1 MAAMVGSTAPFDSQ
15 TQTWEEYCEVLHH
28 FFEANEIDDAGRQK
42 AILLSSVGSQTYSL
56 MRNLV
61 SPAKPGDKSFDE
73 LVKLLKDHFN
83 PKPSEI
89 VQRFKFNSR
98 NRKQGETVMEYVA
111 VLRKLAQD
119 CNYGDKL
126 SEMIRDR
133 LVCGIGDDRIQRRL
147 LSEPDLTF
155 DKALKLAQAIE
166 TASKDV
172 KDLQSLEFA
181 PPHTKAPQAVHKM
194 STKQTPSKQQHQR
207 KACYRC
213 GGEQHRAGDCRFI
226 KETCHKCGKVGHI
239 QKVCRFKGSANN
251 SKARGGGVQTGK
263 QGRTQG
269 ANYVSQGEEEK
280 DGIDSDEVMFTLYKI
295 DECDIPTEAPFVET
309 LTVNGTDTQFELD
322 SGCGV
327 TVVNH
332 SVFKTLGG
340 KEAPKL
346 RPCRVRLKTYTGH
359 KVKVLG
365 AAVVKV
371 QHKGRALDLPVVA
384 VAGSGPS
391 LVGRY
396 WIRRLG
402 LQWRAAPQV
411 HHIQV
416 ETAEEVQESPE
427 TQIHKVAEVT
437 LEQVLEEYGEVF
449 KDELGRFKGPP
460 AKIYVDKE
468 AAPRFFKARPVPYAM
483 RGRVEAELDRLLA
496 QEIIEPVKHS
506 EWAAPVVPVLKPDDT
521 ARLCGDYKLTV
532 NQISKLEQYPIPRIE
547 DLFATLSG
555 GQKFSKLDL
564 SHAYH
569 QIPLDEEAKKYVTI
583 NTHKGLF
590 TYRVLP
596 FGVSSSPAIFQ
607 RTMEGLLQGIP
618 HVTIFLDDVLL
629 TGKDDREHL
638 QTLATVLKRLQ
649 EAGLRLKRA
658 KCLFMNEEVMF
669 LGHKVDAT
677 GLHPVHEKV
686 QAIKE
691 APTPSNVTELK
702 AYLGLLNYYNKF
714 LPNLSTVLA
723 PVHKL
728 LQKDTKW
735 QWGEAQQAAFDK
747 SKEMMQSAEVLVHYD
762 PEKDIVLSCDAS
774 PYGVGAVLSH
784 HMPDGTERPIGFTSR
799 TLNTAEK
806 NYSQLDKEGLAVMFG
821 IKRFHKYIYGRKFTI
836 VTDHK
841 PLLALF
847 SEIRAVPQ
855 MASPRI
861 QRWAVT
867 LRAYEY
873 TIVYKEGKY
882 HCNADALSRLPLP
895 EEAEEKL
902 EERVLRLE
910 SSDITLVTADQVKAW
925 TDKDPVLSKVREMVQ
940 NGWSSKVKGEE
951 FAPYEVRKYELSIQN
966 GCVLWGSRVIVPK
979 PGQENVMRQLHQ
991 CHPGVSRM
999 KALARSYVWWP
1010 KLDKEVEDTV
1020 KGCMTCQE
1028 HRNIP
1033 APAPLHPWDW
1043 PDKPWSR
1050 IHVDYAGPFMEKMFF
1065 VLIDAHSKW
1074 MDVYPVNSATSAT
1087 TIECLRTSFSNHGL
1101 PELLVS
1107 DNGTCFTSTEFKDF
1121 LSKNGIR
1128 HVTSAPYHAASNGL
1142 AERAVQTFKRM
1153 MKKCPEGTLTAKVA
1167 RVLFSYRVT
1176 PHTTTGLSPAEL
1188 LLGRKL
1194 RCTLD
1199 SIHPDLS
1206 RKVMKKQEQQ
1216 TKDHNKKAKGRW
1228 FKTGDS
1234 VLTQNFSLG
1243 PKWIPGIIESVTG
1256 PVSYKVVLGDGR
1268 VVRRHVDQIHTHHQR
1283 PEECNNPPQTV
1294 SIQLSQADKRNEA
1307 WLEAEEVVLSD
1318 DKSEEPAAS
1327 EAVGSSETE
1336 LRTVTNTTPVRRQS
1350 RRETKLPSYLKDFN
1364 LN

>member
-1 MAAMVGSTAPFDSQ
+1 M
-15 TQTWEEYCEVLHH
+15 
-28 FFEANEIDDAGRQK
+28 
-42 AILLSSVGSQTYSL
+42 
-56 MRNLV
+56 
-61 SPAKPGDKSFDE
+61 
-73 LVKLLKDHFN
+73 
-83 PKPSEI
+83 
-89 VQRFKFNSR
+89 
-98 NRKQGETVMEYVA
+98 TV
-111 VLRKLAQD
+111 
-119 CNYGDKL
+119 
-126 SEMIRDR
+126 
-133 LVCGIGDDRIQRRL
+133 
-147 LSEPDLTF
+147 
-155 DKALKLAQAIE
+155 
-166 TASKDV
+166 
-172 KDLQSLEFA
+172 
-181 PPHTKAPQAVHKM
+181 
-194 STKQTPSKQQHQR
+194 
-207 KACYRC
+207 
-213 GGEQHRAGDCRFI
+213 
-226 KETCHKCGKVGHI
+226 
-239 QKVCRFKGSANN
+239 
-251 SKARGGGVQTGK
+251 
-263 QGRTQG
+263 
-269 ANYVSQGEEEK
+269 
-280 DGIDSDEVMFTLYKI
+280 
-295 DECDIPTEAPFVET
+295 
-309 LTVNGTDTQFELD
+309 
-322 SGCGV
+322 
-327 TVVNH
+327 
-332 SVFKTLGG
+332 
-340 KEAPKL
+340 
-346 RPCRVRLKTYTGH
+346 
-359 KVKVLG
+359 
-365 AAVVKV
+365 
-371 QHKGRALDLPVVA
+371 
-384 VAGSGPS
+384 
-391 LVGRY
+391 
-396 WIRRLG
+396 
-402 LQWRAAPQV
+402 
-411 HHIQV
+411 
-416 ETAEEVQESPE
+416 
-427 TQIHKVAEVT
+427 
-437 LEQVLEEYGEVF
+437 
-449 KDELGRFKGPP
+449 
-460 AKIYVDKE
+460 
-468 AAPRFFKARPVPYAM
+468 
-483 RGRVEAELDRLLA
+483 
-496 QEIIEPVKHS
+496 
-506 EWAAPVVPVLKPDDT
+506 
-521 ARLCGDYKLTV
+521 
-532 NQISKLEQYPIPRIE
+532 
-547 DLFATLSG
+547 
-555 GQKFSKLDL
+555 
-564 SHAYH
+564 
-569 QIPLDEEAKKYVTI
+569 
-583 NTHKGLF
+583 NTHKGLY

-618 HVTIFLDDVLL
+618 HVTIFLDDILL

-638 QTLATVLKRLQ
+638 QTLARVLKRLQ
-649 EAGLRLKRA
+649 EAGLRLKRT

-669 LGHKVDAT
+669 LGHKVEAT

-728 LQKDTKW
+728 LQKETKW
-735 QWGEAQQAAFDK
+735 QWSEAQQAAFDK

-799 TLNTAEK
+799 TLNPAEK
-806 NYSQLDKEGLAVMFG
+806 NYSQLDKDGLAVMFG

-847 SEIRAVPQ
+847 SEMRAVPQ

-882 HCNADALSRLPLP
+882 HGNADALSRLPLP
-895 EEAEEKL
+895 EVAEEKL
-902 EERVLRLE
+902 EERVLMLE
-910 SSDITLVTADQVKAW
+910 SSDITLVSADQVKAW
-925 TDKDPVLSKVREMVQ
+925 TDADPVLSQVREMVK
-940 NGWSSKVKGEE
+940 NGWSSTEKGEE
-951 FAPYEVRKYELSIQN
+951 FAPYKLRKCELSIQN

-979 PGQENVMRQLHQ
+979 AGQENVLRQLHQ

-1010 KLDKEVEDTV
+1010 KLDKEVENIV
-1020 KGCMTCQE
+1020 RSCMTCQE

-1050 IHVDYAGPFMEKMFF
+1050 IHVDYAGPFMGKMFF

-1087 TIECLRTSFSNHGL
+1087 TIECLRTSFSNHG
-1101 PELLVS
+1101 LLVS

-1142 AERAVQTFKRM
+1142 AERAVQTFERM
-1153 MKKCPEGTLTAKVA
+1153 MNKCPEGTLTGKVA

-1199 SIHPDLS
+1199 SIHPGLD

-1243 PKWIPGIIESVTG
+1243 PKWIPGLIESVTG
-1256 PVSYKVVLGDGR
+1256 PVSYKVMLGDGR
-1268 VVRRHVDQIHTHHQR
+1268 VVRRHVDQIHMYHQR
-1283 PEECNNPPQTV
+1283 PEENNKTPQTV
-1294 SIQLSQADKRNEA
+1294 SIQPGQADQRDEA
-1307 WLEAEEVVLSD
+1307 WLEAEEVVLRE
-1318 DKSEEPAAS
+1318 DKVEEPAAT
-1327 EAVGSSETE
+1327 EAVGNSETE
-1336 LRTVTNTTPVRRQS
+1336 LRTETNKTPLRRQS
-1350 RRETKLPSYLKDFN
+1350 RREPKLPSYLKDFK